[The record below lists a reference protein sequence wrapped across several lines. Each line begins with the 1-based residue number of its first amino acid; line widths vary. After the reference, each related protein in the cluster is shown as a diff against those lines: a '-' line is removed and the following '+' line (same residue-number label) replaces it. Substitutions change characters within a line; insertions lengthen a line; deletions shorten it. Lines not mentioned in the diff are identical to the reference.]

1 MSMSIRPSYWPGSV
15 RRRLPGEYGRRLARQ
30 RLLGQVAGLAGRL
43 VGRAR
48 GDLQYQLA
56 EATRQLTAD
65 LRRRH
70 AGSADRLA
78 AALSRARLI
87 RAAAADSRDQQLAEL
102 AERERVLRALLGRL
116 AAEASGSEA
125 PGRRRSQRDCSDKR
139 ELRSR
144 RNVRYKGPTGDEA
157 RHQPRTSVPLMA
169 STTVTGRPAWEES
182 SVIGEVTEPPGKD
195 RAGGLQAGSGGAR
208 PRRAST

>member
-1 MSMSIRPSYWPGSV
+1 MQCMSMSIRPSYWRARCGAACPANTAAGWPGSGCSA
-15 RRRLPGEYGRRLARQ
+15 RSQGSPGC
-30 RLLGQVAGLAGRL
+30 L

-102 AERERVLRALLGRL
+102 AERERVLRVLPGRL
-116 AAEASGSEA
+116 AAEASGSDGSRSA
-125 PGRRRSQRDCSDKR
+125 P
-139 ELRSR
+139 
-144 RNVRYKGPTGDEA
+144 
-157 RHQPRTSVPLMA
+157 QPA
-169 STTVTGRPAWEES
+169 
-182 SVIGEVTEPPGKD
+182 
-195 RAGGLQAGSGGAR
+195 
-208 PRRAST
+208 

>member
-1 MSMSIRPSYWPGSV
+1 MPESTRFFYAVHEHVDQAELLAGSV

-30 RLLGQVAGLAGRL
+30 RLLGQVAGLAGCL

-102 AERERVLRALLGRL
+102 AERERVLRVLPGRL
-116 AAEASGSEA
+116 AAEASGSDGSRSA
-125 PGRRRSQRDCSDKR
+125 P
-139 ELRSR
+139 
-144 RNVRYKGPTGDEA
+144 
-157 RHQPRTSVPLMA
+157 QPA
-169 STTVTGRPAWEES
+169 
-182 SVIGEVTEPPGKD
+182 
-195 RAGGLQAGSGGAR
+195 
-208 PRRAST
+208 